1 MIRASAVAGVR
12 MCTRMSLS
20 AVVLAAFAGGAMGFQ
35 SAPLSHDCAHDH
47 VPGRDYMC
55 GKQTAA
61 RLIAQGQF
69 AELHP
74 EGKSH
79 RPVLLETFPED
90 DGDGSGFGT
99 RELSTDTDV
108 LHQNLDIEMVYST
121 DRISGSNTM
130 TVKSLKNGLTQFT
143 IRLRSQ
149 FAVTS
154 CQVDGTNSSISTPG
168 SNSYGRTITLPR
180 AYNEGE
186 VFTVYIAYNG
196 TAVSR
201 GFGSI
206 EFTTING
213 QPGIFTLSEPYFA
226 ATWWPTKDGDFSQP
240 GDNGDKFTMQLALTA
255 PAAYVTASNG
265 VLQGVDTLSGSRK
278 RYRWASNYPI
288 APYLVSIGSTAYNT
302 WTLNYDYGTGTMPV
316 QFYITP
322 GSDSTGN
329 RNAWSKCVDMLG
341 VFRPVFGLYPFINE
355 KYGMY
360 EFVFG
365 GGMEHQTIT
374 GQGTFSESVTAH
386 ELAHQWWG
394 DAVTCKTWNHIWL
407 NEGFASYGECIWDE
421 RKGGTVNGA
430 ALRSA
435 INARKPSSVGGTVYV
450 SDVADI
456 NAIFSSTNSYNKGAW
471 LVHMLRG
478 VMGDDAFFA
487 GLANYRANREGGAA
501 TTEEMFSDME
511 EIAGYDLSWFMN
523 QWVYSPGAPAYQYG
537 WQTASING
545 QNYLRLYLNQNQSA
559 SYPVYTMPMEV
570 RVNGVDY
577 KVWND
582 AKTEHFVI
590 PIHTAATS
598 VSIDPDDWILQTGKS
613 SVTYVGGPPKIVQAT
628 PALGSEIDGDTPPAA
643 VTVTFSEN
651 VNPNASHFTLT
662 GPSGVVSTTFAYS
675 ASNFTVEL
683 TPAVALEPGT
693 YTVQVSDVLANPAG
707 RRLDGEIADGS
718 DPASLPSGNGLAN
731 GSASWNF
738 TITDSSCPSD
748 FDGSGFVD
756 IEDYSA
762 FVTAFELGEETAD
775 YDGSGF
781 VDIEDFSAF
790 VVDFE
795 AGC

>member
-1 MIRASAVAGVR
+1 MRASEAR
-12 MCTRMSLS
+12 CMPMCMRMSLS
-20 AVVLAAFAGGAMGFQ
+20 AMLLASLAGGALGFQ
-35 SAPLSHDCAHDH
+35 ALPPSHDCTHDH
-47 VPGRDYMC
+47 MPGRDYMC

-61 RLIAQGQF
+61 RLLAQQGGFQDF
-69 AELHP
+69 NP

-79 RPVLLETFPED
+79 RPILLEDLPGED
-90 DGDGSGFGT
+90 GGVLPA
-99 RELSTDTDV
+99 ELLTDTDV

-121 DRISGSNTM
+121 DNIAGSNTM

-149 FAVTS
+149 FNVST
-154 CQVDGTNSSISTPG
+154 CQVDGTNCSISTPG
-168 SNSYGRTITLPR
+168 ANSYGRTITLPR
-180 AYNEGE
+180 AYNAGE
-186 VFTVYIAYNG
+186 VFTVYIVYSG

-213 QPGIFTLSEPYFA
+213 QPGIFSLSEPYFS

-255 PAAYVTASNG
+255 PATYVTASNG

-302 WTLNYDYGTGTMPV
+302 WTLNYNYGTGSMPV

-322 GSDSTGN
+322 GSDTAGN
-329 RNAWSKCVDMLG
+329 RAAWGKCVDMLAA
-341 VFRPVFGLYPFINE
+341 FRPVFGLYPFINE

-374 GQGTFSESVTAH
+374 GQGTFAESVTAH

-394 DAVTCKTWNHIWL
+394 DNVTCKTWNHIWL
-407 NEGFASYGECIWDE
+407 NEGFASYGECIWEE
-421 RKGGTVNGA
+421 RKGGSSNMT

-435 INARKPSSVGGTVYV
+435 INARKPSSVAGTVYV
-450 SDVADI
+450 SDVSDI
-456 NAIFSSTNSYNKGAW
+456 NTIFSSTNSYNKGAW

-478 VMGDDAFFA
+478 VMGDTDFFA
-487 GLANYRANREGGAA
+487 GLANYRAKREGGAA
-501 TTEEMFSDME
+501 TSEDLIDDLEEV
-511 EIAGYDLSWFMN
+511 AGYDMSWFLN

-537 WQTASING
+537 WQTANING
-545 QNYLRLYLNQNQSA
+545 QNYLRLYVNQNQSA
-559 SYPVYTMPMEV
+559 SYPVYTMPIEV

-577 KVWND
+577 RVWND

-598 VSIDPDDWILQTGKS
+598 VSLDPDDWILQTGKS
-613 SVTYVGGPPKIVQAT
+613 SVTYVVGPPKIVQAT
-628 PALGSEIDGDTPPAA
+628 PALGAEIDGDAPPAA
-643 VTVTFSEN
+643 LTVTFSEN
-651 VNPNASHFTLT
+651 VNANASHFTLT
-662 GPSGVVSTTFAYS
+662 GPSGTVATTFAYS
-675 ASNFTVEL
+675 ASNFTATL
-683 TPAVALEPGT
+683 TPASALEPGT
-693 YTVQVSDVLANPAG
+693 YTVQVSDLLTNTSG
-707 RRLDGEIADGS
+707 RRLDGEIADGAS
-718 DPASLPSGNGLAN
+718 PASLPSGDGLAN
-731 GSASWNF
+731 GSASWTF
-738 TITDSSCPSD
+738 TITDTSCPSD

-762 FVTAFELGEETAD
+762 FVQAFELGDENAD

-790 VVDFE
+790 VTDFE